1 MENTIQATKAHC
13 KYCFDVLLA
22 KLTKQDPPAWP
33 AQLSNI
39 SVPLFVT
46 WTKTKNEELRGCIGT
61 FSQMELQT
69 ILPQYALISA
79 LQDDRF
85 KPISL

>member
-13 KYCFDVLLA
+13 KYCFEVLIA
-22 KLTKQDPPAWP
+22 KLTKQAPPAWP
-33 AQLSNI
+33 AQLNNV

-46 WTKTKNEELRGCIGT
+46 WTYTKNDELRGCIGT
-61 FSQMELQT
+61 FSEQKLQT
-69 ILPQYALISA
+69 VLPQYTLISA

-85 KPISL
+85 EPITL